1 MTTDK
6 EGCVANIYICKVG
19 LVSLAQVFPTQYLK
33 FKLTLF
39 SITPDI
45 YQKVTPPGLFLNV
58 DDCAGN
64 S

>member
-1 MTTDK
+1 M
-6 EGCVANIYICKVG
+6 
-19 LVSLAQVFPTQYLK
+19 LVTSLAQVFPTQLLK

-45 YQKVTPPGLFLNV
+45 FQKVTPPGLFLNF